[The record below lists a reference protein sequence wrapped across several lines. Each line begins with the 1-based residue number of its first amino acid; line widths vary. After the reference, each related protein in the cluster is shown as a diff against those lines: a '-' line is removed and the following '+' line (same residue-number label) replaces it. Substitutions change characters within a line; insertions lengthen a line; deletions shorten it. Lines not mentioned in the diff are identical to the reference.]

1 MQALSPSLPDLGCQ
15 LQDPKPPNPDPGP
28 VKRPAHPGVHCA
40 PRPSALWRLGP
51 DSPMTLFS
59 LLVCGLTDGS
69 TCLSVPWGHCE
80 CLQPVT
86 FRGAN
91 EMLRGRAQHH
101 ARPKGRTPGRPSPT
115 PRPGVA
121 WGSHCRAL
129 CPSGSQAAVLWSG
142 SPWRPLLP
150 GQTTSLATST
160 SGIAKKN
167 KRSLRLAFFQSLV
180 RRLVS
185 RHKACQLGGR
195 VSSCG

>member
-1 MQALSPSLPDLGCQ
+1 MHCLPQGEDG
-15 LQDPKPPNPDPGP
+15 LQRLHAGTRGASAPLCPGHHFR
-28 VKRPAHPGVHCA
+28 RPQRRLWTHGRVATKGSGDSGQGGRVPGR
-40 PRPSALWRLGP
+40 PRPTIPSIDVVTRFLPGA
-51 DSPMTLFS
+51 
-59 LLVCGLTDGS
+59 GLPG
-69 TCLSVPWGHCE
+69 
-80 CLQPVT
+80 
-86 FRGAN
+86 
-91 EMLRGRAQHH
+91 AQHH
-101 ARPKGRTPGRPSPT
+101 ARHKGRTPGRPSPT

-167 KRSLRLAFFQSLV
+167 KRSLRLAFFHSLV